1 MTSDLHLLTGAY
13 AGGALTG
20 SERDAFEEHL
30 TTCAQCR
37 DEVRE
42 LNETVALLGIA
53 AAEAAPPGLR
63 ARVMAEVAQTR
74 QLSPLVASLA
84 EQAQRRKARLG
95 RRWSLTAAAC
105 LGVFSIG
112 LGAYSVALSQENSDL
127 RRNGNIVA
135 AVATAPD
142 ARTVTTARG
151 DATAALT
158 LSRESGQMVFVA
170 HGLRGLKD
178 DMTYQMWLLDAD
190 GTAHSAGTFR
200 TTEDKHMTRLIKGP
214 GKATAMA
221 VTEEPTGGS
230 MQPTGTRVFT
240 LSLPRSA

>member
-1 MTSDLHLLTGAY
+1 MLTGAY

-20 SERDAFEEHL
+20 AERDAFEEHL

-42 LNETVALLGIA
+42 LTETVALLGIA
-53 AAEAAPPGLR
+53 AAEVPPPALR

-74 QLSPLVASLA
+74 QLSPIVASLA
-84 EQAQRRKARLG
+84 DQAERRRARMRS

-112 LGAYSVALSQENSDL
+112 LGAYSIALSQENGDL
-127 RRNGNIVA
+127 RRDSDKVA

-142 ARTVTTARG
+142 ASTVTTARG

-170 HGLRGLKD
+170 HGLRALKD
-178 DMTYQMWLLDAD
+178 DKTYQMWLIDAD

-200 TTEDKHMTRLIKGP
+200 TTEEKHMTRVIKGP

-221 VTEEPTGGS
+221 VTEEPSGGS

-240 LSLPRSA
+240 LPLPRSA